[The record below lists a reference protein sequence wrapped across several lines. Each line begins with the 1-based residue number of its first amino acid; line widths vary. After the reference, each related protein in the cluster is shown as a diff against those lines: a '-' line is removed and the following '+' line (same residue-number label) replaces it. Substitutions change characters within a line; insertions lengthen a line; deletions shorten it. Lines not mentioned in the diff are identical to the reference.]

1 MTVTAIDPL
10 PTQRRT
16 LFGLRPDVFAALLAV
31 WVVWGSTYL
40 AIKIAV
46 HAVPPFM
53 LTGGRFLLAGTTL
66 LAIARIR
73 REAWPSLLQWRN
85 ALFVGALMMGG
96 GVGLTSFAEQTNSSS
111 LTTVIV
117 ASGSL
122 LNLLAAGLI
131 VRDWPQRGE
140 WAGILLAL
148 AGVLLLSFDG
158 DVRANPAAVAIQF
171 CALLCWAV
179 GGALSRKLSLAP
191 GAMGNASQ
199 MLMGGAAISIVS
211 VLRAEQ
217 LPAVVPLDAL
227 GAWIYLA
234 LIGSVLAFSAY
245 MHLMQHARPA
255 LSTSYSYVNPVVAML
270 LGYFVLN
277 ERVSPAALLSVAV
290 IIAGVVLISRAKIKK

>member
-1 MTVTAIDPL
+1 MTVTAIDSV
-10 PTQRRT
+10 PTQRRM

-73 REAWPSLLQWRN
+73 RENWPSLPQWRN
-85 ALFVGALMMGG
+85 AMFVGALMMGG

-158 DVRANPAAVAIQF
+158 DVRANPTAVAIQF

-199 MLMGGAAISIVS
+199 MLMGGAVISVFS
-211 VLRAEQ
+211 ALRGEQ

-227 GAWIYLA
+227 GAWLYLA

-270 LGYFVLN
+270 LGYLVLN
-277 ERVSPAALLSVAV
+277 ERVSPVALLSVAV